1 MRHPSSGGIRIRDHK
16 DIAEM
21 DEKNDDDET
30 NPNNI
35 KLQQNEH
42 GNKPMTGSPA

>member
-1 MRHPSSGGIRIRDHK
+1 MRHPSSGGIRDHK

-30 NPNNI
+30 KCKQHQAPT
-35 KLQQNEH
+35 K
-42 GNKPMTGSPA
+42 